1 MKPEELEKMPLQVEK
16 LFFDLQNRVME
27 DVVRRIKKTKE
38 ITSTAD
44 YQIDKMIIMGQNSEF
59 IEAEIKRLTEMT
71 DSEIYQLYE
80 DVIDKEYTRNKS
92 IYEQVNAEFIPYEES
107 PEMKAW
113 VSAVTAQTKGEI
125 KNITQS
131 MGFALNYNGKT
142 VFTPFSEYYQKYLD
156 RASLDIIT
164 GVFSY
169 DTVLRRVVKE
179 MTFSGIRS
187 VDYASGHSNRITAA
201 GRRAVMTGVNQ
212 LCSQINLMNAEKLGT
227 DTFEITFHYGARPSH
242 WWGGMVFTKSELE
255 SVCGLGK
262 VDGLCGANCRHN
274 FMAFIK
280 DVSVRTYTDEQ
291 LAEMNT
297 RDKVEREWQGKK
309 YNAYEASQK
318 QRQMETLMRKQRS
331 DVKLLKAGKADQEEI
346 IAAQARYV
354 NTLHQYQAFSKKM
367 KLPEQ
372 MERVYMD
379 GLGRIAPKQFAMQL
393 KDSTDMWSSGVK
405 RDLKID
411 EKTLSKRIKETAVVY
426 DKNGKYLF
434 TKRGNERSVN
444 FTKSEVKRMKNGV
457 VTHNHPSGA
466 SFSVADWLLF
476 KKAQLSEV
484 RAIGEDGTYYLRRSE
499 SDSLSSVDNDDFE
512 IELRELRKK
521 IKNKYNKLYENGIID
536 KQEQLLQSTD
546 EYNRLFA
553 KRFGVEY
560 GKEKF
565 YE

>member
-27 DVVRRIKKTKE
+27 DVVRRIRKTKE

-44 YQIDKMIIMGQNSEF
+44 YQIEKMIMMGQNSEF
-59 IEAEIKRLTEMT
+59 IESEIKHLTEMT

-131 MGFALNYNGKT
+131 MGFALNYNGKM

-169 DTVLRRVVKE
+169 DTVLRRTVKE
-179 MTFSGIRS
+179 MTASGIRS
-187 VDYASGHSNRITAA
+187 VDYASGHSNRITVA

-242 WWGGMVFTKSELE
+242 WWGGMIFTKSELE
-255 SVCGLGK
+255 SVCGLGR

-280 DVSVRTYTDEQ
+280 DVSVRAYTDEQ
-291 LAEMNT
+291 LAEMNA

-367 KLPEQ
+367 NLPEQ

-379 GLGRIAPKQFAMQL
+379 GLGRIAPSEQAYKKYVREQLEKKQERFL
-393 KDSTDMWSSGVK
+393 KEVQK
-405 RDLKID
+405 KN
-411 EKTLSKRIKETAVVY
+411 LSKFSERFQNYNFSSQKDIITTRRVMNDLNKSNIGKDVINYILKHPNLEIQMCYGVDHEQGVDGEQLGDIIRIFASETKTVQRTTEVLIHEITHHRYDIGGNQWSECVCKAQEVKHRKDKDKLTGNELRNIIKEI
-426 DKNGKYLF
+426 
-434 TKRGNERSVN
+434 R
-444 FTKSEVKRMKNGV
+444 
-457 VTHNHPSGA
+457 
-466 SFSVADWLLF
+466 
-476 KKAQLSEV
+476 
-484 RAIGEDGTYYLRRSE
+484 
-499 SDSLSSVDNDDFE
+499 
-512 IELRELRKK
+512 
-521 IKNKYNKLYENGIID
+521 KLYP
-536 KQEQLLQSTD
+536 
-546 EYNRLFA
+546 EYSWR
-553 KRFGVEY
+553 
-560 GKEKF
+560 
-565 YE
+565 

>member
-1 MKPEELEKMPLQVEK
+1 MKPEELEKMSLQVEK

-59 IEAEIKRLTEMT
+59 IEVEIKRLTEMT

-80 DVIDKEYTRNKS
+80 DVIDKEYTRSKS

-164 GVFSY
+164 GAFSY

-179 MTFSGIRS
+179 MTASGIRS
-187 VDYASGHSNRITAA
+187 VDYASGHSNRITVA

-212 LCSQINLMNAEKLGT
+212 LCSQINLMNAEKLGA

-242 WWGGMVFTKSELE
+242 WWGGMIFTKSELE
-255 SVCGLGK
+255 SVCGLGR

-274 FMAFIK
+274 FTVFIK

-379 GLGRIAPKQFAMQL
+379 GLGRIAPSEQAYKKYVREQLEKKQERFL
-393 KDSTDMWSSGVK
+393 KEVQK
-405 RDLKID
+405 KN
-411 EKTLSKRIKETAVVY
+411 LSKFSERFQNYNFSSQKDIITTRRVMNDLNKSDIGKDVINYILKHPNLEIQMCYGVDHEQGVDGEQLGDIIRIFASETKTVQRTTEVLIHEITHHRYDIGGNQWSECVCKAQEVKHRKDKDKLTGNELRNIIKEI
-426 DKNGKYLF
+426 
-434 TKRGNERSVN
+434 R
-444 FTKSEVKRMKNGV
+444 
-457 VTHNHPSGA
+457 
-466 SFSVADWLLF
+466 
-476 KKAQLSEV
+476 
-484 RAIGEDGTYYLRRSE
+484 
-499 SDSLSSVDNDDFE
+499 
-512 IELRELRKK
+512 
-521 IKNKYNKLYENGIID
+521 KLYP
-536 KQEQLLQSTD
+536 
-546 EYNRLFA
+546 EYSWR
-553 KRFGVEY
+553 
-560 GKEKF
+560 
-565 YE
+565 